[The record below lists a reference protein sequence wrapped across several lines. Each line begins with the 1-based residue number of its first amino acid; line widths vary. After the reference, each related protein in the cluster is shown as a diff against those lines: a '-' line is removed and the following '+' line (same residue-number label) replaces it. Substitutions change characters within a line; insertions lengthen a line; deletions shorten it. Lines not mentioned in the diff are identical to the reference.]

1 MKRNFYLQHPLMA
14 MHDPRMQDL
23 FDKEGPRG
31 TGAYWIIIEKL
42 SILPAPRA
50 KLEYLRPYCKSKK
63 MPLSYLK
70 KIISEF
76 QLFNLEE
83 DGFFSPEEL
92 NPVKKKEKETAK
104 NAGENAGSDAKN
116 DENRQKTSE
125 LNPENQV
132 KNQGNTLKDS
142 TVEEIVCKVFK
153 ENIKDII
160 TAAAKEKETTADAD
174 NDANNSPTTLT
185 VCDDFGRPQAPL
197 YPIRPWRELVD
208 GLVEKTPWLEATCMH
223 SGYGAL
229 LMRHIKVAVDCF
241 KEHIEIYDKWHDLL
255 TESDA
260 RRYFANYTNPGQRTA
275 QALHATLLTLDA
287 KQKSAAPPSVLTAD
301 APIWAALFPIMPLPD
316 RTPPLSGMNP
326 HTHGAR
332 KCHTSWGQTPQ
343 LNKANATAE
352 QSKCHRSRSSKCGIC
367 PHEVWHSRH

>member
-116 DENRQKTSE
+116 DEIRQKTSE

-153 ENIKDII
+153 
-160 TAAAKEKETTADAD
+160 
-174 NDANNSPTTLT
+174 
-185 VCDDFGRPQAPL
+185 
-197 YPIRPWRELVD
+197 
-208 GLVEKTPWLEATCMH
+208 
-223 SGYGAL
+223 
-229 LMRHIKVAVDCF
+229 
-241 KEHIEIYDKWHDLL
+241 
-255 TESDA
+255 
-260 RRYFANYTNPGQRTA
+260 
-275 QALHATLLTLDA
+275 
-287 KQKSAAPPSVLTAD
+287 
-301 APIWAALFPIMPLPD
+301 
-316 RTPPLSGMNP
+316 
-326 HTHGAR
+326 
-332 KCHTSWGQTPQ
+332 
-343 LNKANATAE
+343 
-352 QSKCHRSRSSKCGIC
+352 
-367 PHEVWHSRH
+367 